1 MAIYNKKNKNLGA
14 LCGSVVKQKVNYI
27 MNKFQGTGVALVTPF
42 NTDGSVDYNGLKN
55 LINHLVDGG
64 IDYLVSLGT
73 TGETA
78 TMTKD
83 EKKKVW
89 AYTAEIN
96 NNRLPLVAGIGGNN
110 TLAVAEDIKS
120 FDTAGYS
127 AILSVSPYYNKPTQ
141 EGIYQHYKY
150 LAEISPLDLILYN
163 VPGRTG
169 SNMSAE
175 TTCRLAYDFK
185 NIIAT
190 KEASGSFDQFNQI
203 MRDKPADFLLIS
215 GDDPVTLP
223 MIALGAAGIISV
235 IGNALPKQFSDMV
248 KLCLAGDYKA
258 ALPAHLS
265 LIEFTRLAFAE
276 GNPAG
281 IKAALKHLGVCG
293 DTVRLPLVKASE
305 SLEKSII
312 AEIEKLSEVA

>member
-1 MAIYNKKNKNLGA
+1 
-14 LCGSVVKQKVNYI
+14 
-27 MNKFQGTGVALVTPF
+27 MNKFHGTGVALVTPF
-42 NTDGSVDYNGLKN
+42 NTDGTVDYQGLKK

-78 TMTKD
+78 TLSKE

-89 AYTAEIN
+89 EFTAEIN
-96 NNRLPLVAGIGGNN
+96 NGRLPLVAGIGGNDTHVVGEN
-110 TLAVAEDIKS
+110 IKT
-120 FDTAGYS
+120 FENNNYS
-127 AILSVSPYYNKPTQ
+127 AVLSVSPYYNKPTQ

-150 LAEISPLDLILYN
+150 LSELSELPIILYN

-169 SNMSAE
+169 NNMSPE
-175 TTCRLAYDFK
+175 TTCRLAHDFK

-190 KEASGSFDQFNQI
+190 KEASGSFDQFNAI

-215 GDDPVTLP
+215 GDDPIALP
-223 MIALGAAGIISV
+223 MIAIGAVGVISV
-235 IGNALPKQFSDMV
+235 IGNALPKQLSDMIT
-248 KLCLAGDYKA
+248 LCLKGDYTA

-265 LIEFTRLAFAE
+265 LLEITRLMFTE

-281 IKAALKHLGVCG
+281 VKSVLKTLNICDDV
-293 DTVRLPLVKASE
+293 VRLPLVKASSVLTS
-305 SLEKSII
+305 SLAKQLDNLSIF
-312 AEIEKLSEVA
+312 A

>member
-1 MAIYNKKNKNLGA
+1 
-14 LCGSVVKQKVNYI
+14 

-55 LINHLVDGG
+55 LINHLVEGG

-78 TMTKD
+78 TMTKE

-89 AYTAEIN
+89 AYTAEVN
-96 NNRLPLVAGIGGNN
+96 DNRLPLVAGIGGNN
-110 TLAVAEDIKS
+110 TLAVAEEIKS
-120 FDTAGYS
+120 FDTNGYS

-150 LAEISPLDLILYN
+150 LAEVSPLDLMLYN
-163 VPGRTG
+163 VPGRTMT
-169 SNMSAE
+169 NMSPE
-175 TTCRLAYDFK
+175 TTCRLAHDFK

-203 MRDKPADFLLIS
+203 MRDKPEDFLLIS

-223 MIALGAAGIISV
+223 MMALGASGIISV

-248 KLCLAGDYKA
+248 RLCMAGDFKGA
-258 ALPAHLS
+258 TPAHLS
-265 LIEFTRLAFAE
+265 LVEFTRLAFVE

-281 IKAALKHLGVCG
+281 IKAALKQLGICG
-293 DTVRLPLVKASE
+293 DTVRLPLVKASS
-305 SLEKSII
+305 SLEQAI
-312 AEIEKLSEVA
+312 ALELEKLSQPA

>member
-1 MAIYNKKNKNLGA
+1 
-14 LCGSVVKQKVNYI
+14 

-55 LINHLVDGG
+55 LINHLVEGG

-110 TLAVAEDIKS
+110 TLAVADDIKS
-120 FDTAGYS
+120 FDASGYS

-169 SNMSAE
+169 SNMSPE
-175 TTCRLAYDFK
+175 TTCRLAHDFK

-203 MRDKPADFLLIS
+203 MRDKPEDFLLIS

-235 IGNALPKQFSDMV
+235 IGNALPKQFSEMV

-258 ALPAHLS
+258 ALPAHLG

-281 IKAALKHLGVCG
+281 IKAALKHLDVCG
-293 DTVRLPLVKASE
+293 DTVRLPLVKASS

>member
-1 MAIYNKKNKNLGA
+1 
-14 LCGSVVKQKVNYI
+14 

-55 LINHLVDGG
+55 LINHLVEGG

-78 TMTKD
+78 TMTKE

-110 TLAVAEDIKS
+110 TLAVADEIKS
-120 FDTAGYS
+120 FDTSGYS

-141 EGIYQHYKY
+141 EGIYQHYKH

-163 VPGRTG
+163 VPGRTM
-169 SNMSAE
+169 SNMSPE
-175 TTCRLAYDFK
+175 TTCRLAHDFK

-215 GDDPVTLP
+215 GDDPITLP
-223 MIALGAAGIISV
+223 MIALGASGVISV
-235 IGNALPKQFSDMV
+235 IANAVPKPFTDMV
-248 KLCLAGDYKA
+248 NLCLQGEFKA
-258 ALPAHLS
+258 ANPSHLS
-265 LIEFTRLAFAE
+265 LVELTRLAFAE

-281 IKAALKHLGVCG
+281 IKVALKHLNICG
-293 DTVRLPLVKASE
+293 DTVRLPLIKASS
-305 SLEKSII
+305 SLEQLII
-312 AEIEKLSEVA
+312 AELDKIIQTA

>member
-1 MAIYNKKNKNLGA
+1 
-14 LCGSVVKQKVNYI
+14 
-27 MNKFQGTGVALVTPF
+27 MNKFHGTGVAIVTPF
-42 NTDGSVDYNGLKN
+42 NTDRTVDYQGLKK

-78 TMTKD
+78 TLTKE

-89 AYTAEIN
+89 EFTAEIN
-96 NNRLPLVAGIGGNN
+96 NGRLPLVAGIGGNDTHVVGDN
-110 TLAVAEDIKS
+110 IKT
-120 FDTAGYS
+120 FENNNYS
-127 AILSVSPYYNKPTQ
+127 AVLSVSPYYNKPTQ

-150 LAEISPLDLILYN
+150 LSELSELPIILYN

-169 SNMSAE
+169 SNMSPE
-175 TTCRLAYDFK
+175 TTCRLAHDFK

-190 KEASGSFDQFNQI
+190 KEASGSFDQFNAI

-215 GDDPVTLP
+215 GDDPIALP
-223 MIALGAAGIISV
+223 MMAIGAVGVISV
-235 IGNALPKQFSDMV
+235 IGNALPKQLSDMIR
-248 KLCLAGDYKA
+248 LCLKGDYTA

-265 LIEFTRLAFAE
+265 LLEITRLMFAE

-281 IKAALKHLGVCG
+281 VKSVLKTLNICDDV
-293 DTVRLPLVKASE
+293 VRLPLVKASPALTS
-305 SLEKSII
+305 SLANQLDNLSIF
-312 AEIEKLSEVA
+312 A

>member
-1 MAIYNKKNKNLGA
+1 
-14 LCGSVVKQKVNYI
+14 

-55 LINHLVDGG
+55 LINYLVDGG

-96 NNRLPLVAGIGGNN
+96 NNRLPLIAGIGGNN
-110 TLAVAEDIKS
+110 TFSVAEDIKS

-169 SNMSAE
+169 SNMSPE
-175 TTCRLAYDFK
+175 TTCRLAHDFK

-203 MRDKPADFLLIS
+203 MRDKPEDFLLIS

-258 ALPAHLS
+258 ALPAHLG
-265 LIEFTRLAFAE
+265 LVEFTRLAFAE

-293 DTVRLPLVKASE
+293 DTVRLPLVKASA

>member
-1 MAIYNKKNKNLGA
+1 
-14 LCGSVVKQKVNYI
+14 

-55 LINHLVDGG
+55 LINHLVEGG

-78 TMTKD
+78 TMTKE

-89 AYTAEIN
+89 AYTAEVN
-96 NNRLPLVAGIGGNN
+96 DNRLPLVAGIGGNN
-110 TLAVAEDIKS
+110 TLAVAEEMKS
-120 FDTAGYS
+120 FDTNGYS

-141 EGIYQHYKY
+141 EGIYRHYKY
-150 LAEISPLDLILYN
+150 LAEISPLDLMLYN
-163 VPGRTG
+163 VPGRTM
-169 SNMSAE
+169 SNMSPE
-175 TTCRLAYDFK
+175 TTCRLAHDFK

-203 MRDKPADFLLIS
+203 MRDKPEDFLLIS

-223 MIALGAAGIISV
+223 MMALGASGIISV

-248 KLCLAGDYKA
+248 RLCMAGDFKGA
-258 ALPAHLS
+258 TPAHLS
-265 LIEFTRLAFAE
+265 LVEFTRLAFAE

-281 IKAALKHLGVCG
+281 IKAALKQLGICG
-293 DTVRLPLVKASE
+293 DTVRLPLVKASS
-305 SLEKSII
+305 SLEQAI
-312 AEIEKLSEVA
+312 ALELEKLSQPA

>member
-1 MAIYNKKNKNLGA
+1 M
-14 LCGSVVKQKVNYI
+14 S
-27 MNKFQGTGVALVTPF
+27 KFHGTGVALVTPF
-42 NTDGSVDYNGLKN
+42 NTDGSVDYQGLKK

-78 TMTKD
+78 TLSKD

-89 AYTAEIN
+89 EFTAEIN
-96 NNRLPLVAGIGGNN
+96 NGRLPLVAGIGGND
-110 TLAVAEDIKS
+110 TYDVAENIKT
-120 FDTAGYS
+120 FENNKYS
-127 AILSVSPYYNKPTQ
+127 AVLSVSPYYSKPTQ

-150 LAEISPLDLILYN
+150 LSEISEFPIILYN

-169 SNMSAE
+169 SNMSPE
-175 TTCRLAYDFK
+175 TTCRLAHDFK

-190 KEASGSFDQFNQI
+190 KEASGSFEQFNSI

-215 GDDPVTLP
+215 GDDPIALP
-223 MIALGAAGIISV
+223 MISIGAVGVISV
-235 IGNALPKQFSDMV
+235 IGNALPKQLSDMV
-248 KLCLAGDYKA
+248 SLCLKGNYAE

-265 LIEFTRLAFAE
+265 LLGITKLMFAE

-281 IKAALKHLGVCG
+281 VKSVLKTLNICDDV
-293 DTVRLPLVKASE
+293 VRLPLVKASPALAT
-305 SLEKSII
+305 SLAKQLDNLSIF
-312 AEIEKLSEVA
+312 A